1 VADLVEAASHR
12 EGQEILEAVGG
23 DREREADVFEE
34 LDAQHQTEFAEER
47 TDAELAELLA
57 RMEADDA
64 ADLVNELPEERREP
78 VLELLPVVQRRR
90 VRALLGYDAA
100 TAGGLMSPDFV
111 CVYAQATKAEAV
123 ARLTRSRAPAEALT
137 WLFVMNEHKRLTG
150 AIQLVEL
157 LRADDD
163 LQVGAIG
170 GVPQPVQVAADL
182 EEVARLMTDF
192 DLTVVPVVDGERRMV
207 GVVTVDDVLELV
219 LPSGWRRRF
228 GVLGE

>member
-1 VADLVEAASHR
+1 
-12 EGQEILEAVGG
+12 
-23 DREREADVFEE
+23 
-34 LDAQHQTEFAEER
+34 
-47 TDAELAELLA
+47 
-57 RMEADDA
+57 M
-64 ADLVNELPEERREP
+64 NELSEDRREP
-78 VLELLPVVQRRR
+78 VLELLPSVQRRR

-111 CVYAQATKAEAV
+111 CVYSQATKAEALD
-123 ARLTRSRAPAEALT
+123 RLTRSRASAEALT

-150 AIQLVEL
+150 AMHLVDL
-157 LRADDD
+157 LRAEEGV
-163 LQVGAIG
+163 QVGAIG
-170 GVPQPVQVAADL
+170 GLPQRVQATAEL

-192 DLTVVPVVDGERRMV
+192 DLTVVPVVDEQERMV